1 MSRYS
6 LKNIVQLQVIT
17 LLLSSVVSAVFE
29 HNDINDPNCE
39 GSLVIVDS
47 KNNEHSFTGKEGVL
61 NIEVSSARVDGCG
74 CFTVSKGRNGRGA
87 SKQIQSGNKFYQKA
101 IGFKKIRSITP
112 GCQVKGQPSWLV
124 ITIVVAVVL
133 IVLVLALVGIKCYR
147 ARFNRLPQEDPE
159 T

>member
-6 LKNIVQLQVIT
+6 LNNIVQLQVIT
-17 LLLSSVVSAVFE
+17 LLLSTVVTAVVDQD
-29 HNDINDPNCE
+29 NINDPNCE
-39 GSLVIVDS
+39 GSLVITDS

-61 NIEVSSARVDGCG
+61 NIEVLSARVDGCG

-87 SKQIQSGNKFYQKA
+87 SAQIESGNKLYQKD

-124 ITIVVAVVL
+124 IVIVVAVVL

-147 ARFNRLPQEDPE
+147 SRFNRLPQDDPE
-159 T
+159 N